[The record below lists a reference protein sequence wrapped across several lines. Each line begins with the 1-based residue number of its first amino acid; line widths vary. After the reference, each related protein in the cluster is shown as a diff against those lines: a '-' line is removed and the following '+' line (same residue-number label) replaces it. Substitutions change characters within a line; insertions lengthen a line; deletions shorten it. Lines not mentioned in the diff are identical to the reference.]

1 MLNRYLTLGLG
12 LLVSIA
18 VATAAIASEE
28 PDTGHPKPCGGYYA
42 CIKFQLAHPGPDLRQ
57 GKFSHTVSR
66 GAQP

>member
-1 MLNRYLTLGLG
+1 MLNHHVTLGLG

-18 VATAAIASEE
+18 VATAAFAAEE
-28 PDTGHPKPCGGYYA
+28 SDAFHPKPCGGYYA
-42 CIKFQLAHPGPDLRQ
+42 CIEFQPVQRGPGLRQ